1 MPVAQYVKRKARRCK
16 TYPLPLRLD
25 CVFTSMAELHETK
38 LKQQKY
44 VKELWLTDF
53 LKKKKNILKIL
64 QLLDRQFRSLSNM
77 I

>member
-1 MPVAQYVKRKARRCK
+1 
-16 TYPLPLRLD
+16 
-25 CVFTSMAELHETK
+25 MAELHETK